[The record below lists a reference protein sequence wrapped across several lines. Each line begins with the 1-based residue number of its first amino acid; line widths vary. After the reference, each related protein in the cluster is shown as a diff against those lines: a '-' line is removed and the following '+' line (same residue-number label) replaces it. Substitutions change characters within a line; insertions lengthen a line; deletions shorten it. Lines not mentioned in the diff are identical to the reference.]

1 MKFKLL
7 VPSYC
12 FSSRNYGHDNKFR
25 ELGFEVTRDKKSEFW
40 ITVSGDISVEFSE
53 FDELLDFLE
62 DWPKARLTK
71 CGKKGGIK
79 LLGWI

>member
-7 VPSYC
+7 PPSCC
-12 FSSRNYGHDNKFR
+12 FSYPKYGYDDKFR

-40 ITVSGDISVEFSE
+40 ITVSGTVNVEFSE
-53 FDELLDFLE
+53 FNELLDFLE

-71 CGKKGGIK
+71 CGKQGGIK